1 MRIKAAEDTQ
11 FGLRHIEPTA
21 VEGRLATAGRA
32 GRRRGCARRGTSK
45 FRAARPEPAW
55 CPGDPRGTVYVP
67 FGASSWVSLSEPRR
81 QSSWATRGR
90 GGGILGAWLL
100 I

>member
-1 MRIKAAEDTQ
+1 LRNKAAGDTQ

-21 VEGRLATAGRA
+21 AEGRLATSRM
-32 GRRRGCARRGTSK
+32 RSRGTSK
-45 FRAARPEPAW
+45 SRAAQPEPAW

-67 FGASSWVSLSEPRR
+67 FGASSAETVTL
-81 QSSWATRGR
+81 ATRGR
-90 GGGILGAWLL
+90 GGGILGVWLL